1 MKNKQSIK
9 SNKGLV
15 KAICGSLLVGIPA
28 ITLTSVAM
36 PVAQLNPY
44 QNLFSEAPSNPSS
57 TGLPENTST
66 PATPVTPPL
75 PEQLQP
81 PSATVVPVEG
91 QVNVTLANQT
101 YTDVNY
107 QVIGETEPRTLA
119 GRSEVTLQGLE
130 TPVNITFYR
139 PDRGFLR
146 VSPQSSETG
155 RLTVTLTEAT
165 DLSQD
170 TTAMTIQAS
179 GNVFLN

>member
-36 PVAQLNPY
+36 PVAQLNPN

-81 PSATVVPVEG
+81 PSAYSR
-91 QVNVTLANQT
+91 AC
-101 YTDVNY
+101 
-107 QVIGETEPRTLA
+107 
-119 GRSEVTLQGLE
+119 
-130 TPVNITFYR
+130 
-139 PDRGFLR
+139 RG
-146 VSPQSSETG
+146 
-155 RLTVTLTEAT
+155 
-165 DLSQD
+165 
-170 TTAMTIQAS
+170 S
-179 GNVFLN
+179 G